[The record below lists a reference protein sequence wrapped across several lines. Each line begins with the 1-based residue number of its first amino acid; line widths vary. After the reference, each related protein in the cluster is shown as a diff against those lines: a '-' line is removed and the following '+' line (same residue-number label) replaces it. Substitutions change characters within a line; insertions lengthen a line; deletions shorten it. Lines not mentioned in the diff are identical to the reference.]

1 VALEARKAIERLL
14 KSGPKTGED
23 LRKQYLGKRPDDS
36 DKQKEYDTKYQALRR
51 ALDSMIEEGLV
62 VSPKYQLSGEAAD
75 QGYIRKSIQKF
86 VESEDSAKHRFLMED
101 IEAECRKRD
110 AIFTPR
116 LLLFLKD
123 TLSEESPEIQN
134 LTVSSLS
141 YITSNINESR
151 RRELKLLQRLRKDY
165 SKRLYELATSGSLE
179 SRVRTFELLLLLGEA
194 EVISI
199 IERMVIEYP
208 PNEFSQLK
216 TVFANR
222 LFQPYDASAYFKN
235 RFLRDHKEKL
245 RDKMVEI
252 RLKTEDSKVQK
263 RAEYIQWHLRFPG
276 GNMSGEHEV
285 T

>member
-1 VALEARKAIERLL
+1 MALEARKAIERLL

-23 LRKQYLGKRPDDS
+23 LRREYLGARPDTPEG
-36 DKQKEYDTKYQALRR
+36 QKAYETKYQAWRR
-51 ALDSMIEEGLV
+51 ALESLIEEGLV
-62 VSPKYQLSGEAAD
+62 TSPKFQLAGNVVD
-75 QGYIRKSIQKF
+75 QKYLIKSIQRYT
-86 VESEDSAKHRFLMED
+86 ETQDPTRHRILMED

-141 YITSNINESR
+141 YITSNIDESK

-165 SKRLYELATSGSLE
+165 SKRLYELATRGSLE
-179 SRVRTFELLLLLGEA
+179 SQVQAFELLLLLGEG

-208 PNEFSQLK
+208 PNEFNQLK
-216 TVFANR
+216 SVFTNR

-235 RFLRDHKEKL
+235 RFLRDHKDKL
-245 RDKMVEI
+245 RDKMIEI
-252 RLKTEDSKVQK
+252 KAEDSRVQK
-263 RAEYIQWHLRFPG
+263 RIDYILWHLRFPG
-276 GNMSGEHEV
+276 GNMPGEHEV